1 VPTSLQERRVAPL
14 SGVELRTSEDG
25 TSVTF
30 TGYAAV
36 YDDEAHGERIAPG
49 AFTKT
54 VNDRAD
60 VRFLV
65 NHDGVPLART
75 KSGTLTLDAN
85 DPRGLGVTAQLDRA
99 NPRVQELES
108 AMRRGDLDQMS
119 FSFAP
124 VQERDVEGVRELREV
139 KLFDVSAVTFPWY
152 EGTSAE
158 MRTEAVE
165 LVTRYAQD
173 LGVELPP
180 IEPEIT
186 PDTTATEPVEPP
198 TPTEEPSTEEPATE
212 PETHSLP
219 LDVAARRV
227 ALNKHRA
234 TQSRVA

>member
-1 VPTSLQERRVAPL
+1 MASTLQERRVAPL

-25 TSVTF
+25 KTVTF

-36 YDDEAHGERIAPG
+36 YDDEAHGERIAQG

-75 KSGTLTLDAN
+75 KSGTLVLDAE
-85 DPRGLGVTAQLDRA
+85 DPRGLSVVAQLDRG

-124 VQERDVEGVRELREV
+124 VQEREVEGVRELREV

-152 EGTSAE
+152 EGTTAE
-158 MRTEAVE
+158 VRAEAVE
-165 LVTRYAQD
+165 LVTRYADD
-173 LGVELPP
+173 LGVT
-180 IEPEIT
+180 IPEW
-186 PDTTATEPVEPP
+186 PEVRAEDTTA
-198 TPTEEPSTEEPATE
+198 EEPAEPTTPDLEDRDGDPE
-212 PETHSLP
+212 PEPDHSLP
-219 LDVAARRV
+219 LDTAARRV

-234 TQSRVA
+234 AQRWVA